1 MRKEF
6 VSVGVIIFGDNTISV
21 RTTLLRISCLVAT
34 ICQSCNRR
42 IIRLVQIK
50 LFQGYIIGIIENVYE
65 GAVFCNCLSARL
77 SVSLANA
84 PSFDTTCSRD
94 T

>member
-1 MRKEF
+1 
-6 VSVGVIIFGDNTISV
+6 
-21 RTTLLRISCLVAT
+21 
-34 ICQSCNRR
+34 
-42 IIRLVQIK
+42 LVQIK